1 MSSVAREIL
10 LEMNK
15 ALAENLKDQFITFLN
30 DTNQES
36 FIPIAQKTNWS
47 KAAEAF
53 QTEFGKLWN
62 NLAVP
67 RVIKKIDEVKDD
79 FANQLLL
86 NIKQKLFY
94 DTLVYLKSVGSVKEL
109 RTKDISSELNSFFYS
124 AIYDLFRVFD
134 YQFTLQSLNKN
145 VDAKYMLKKLDD
157 LRKRDQHVVK
167 ITGDDRSAIELKVF
181 QIIDKELDRRE
192 RIGQRW
198 SIRAACDYYGK
209 NELGYGIDSKNQS
222 ELDHFYA
229 RYQIYRQKK

>member
-109 RTKDISSELNSFFYS
+109 KTKDISSELNSFFYS

-134 YQFTLQSLNKN
+134 YQFTLQSLNKSS
-145 VDAKYMLKKLDD
+145 DAKYMLKKLDD

-209 NELGYGIDSKNQS
+209 NELGYDIDSKNQS